1 MAFSTPITYTS
12 GSHYDTQFV
21 LDVRR
26 MRPVF
31 QNFPPEVRTEIARA
45 LHAAYPD
52 LLITS
57 LPSGNLSIEKV

>member
-12 GSHYDTQFV
+12 GAHYDTQFI

-31 QNFPPEVRTEIARA
+31 RHLPPEVRTEIARA
-45 LHAAYPD
+45 LHTAYPD

-57 LPSGNLSIEKV
+57 LPSGNLSFEKV